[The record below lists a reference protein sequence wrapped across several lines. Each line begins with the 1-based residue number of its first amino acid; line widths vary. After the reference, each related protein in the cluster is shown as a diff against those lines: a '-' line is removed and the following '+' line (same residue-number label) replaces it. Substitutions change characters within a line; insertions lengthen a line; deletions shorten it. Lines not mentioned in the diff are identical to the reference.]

1 MGRSWIRLKV
11 FLYYNS
17 TEPSFRLNMG
27 VDKQVIKPGDGV
39 NFPKK
44 GDRLS
49 MHYTGTLTDGS
60 KFDSS
65 RDRGKPFEFQIGVG
79 RVIKGW
85 DEGVIQMSKGE
96 QSKLT
101 ISPDF
106 GYGASGAGGV
116 IPPNATLIFDVELL
130 KINGQ

>member
-1 MGRSWIRLKV
+1 MGTIVDTSKNSAQHSL
-11 FLYYNS
+11 FL
-17 TEPSFRLNMG
+17 TRG
-27 VDKQVIKPGDGV
+27 VDKQVIKAGDGV

-44 GDRLS
+44 GDRLT

-79 RVIKGW
+79 QVIKGW

>member
-1 MGRSWIRLKV
+1 
-11 FLYYNS
+11 
-17 TEPSFRLNMG
+17 MG

-65 RDRGKPFEFQIGVG
+65 RDRGKPFETQIGVG
-79 RVIKGW
+79 QVIKGW
-85 DEGVIQMSKGE
+85 DEGFTKLSKG
-96 QSKLT
+96 QQAKLT
-101 ISPDF
+101 ITPDY
-106 GYGASGAGGV
+106 GYGAAGAGGV

-130 KINGQ
+130 DIVRQ